1 MNKNIIP
8 PPRAME
14 GCGKPALGMFIIG
27 LAVSACCILSIP
39 QNEWMR
45 IFDSISSF
53 ILNKP

>member
-1 MNKNIIP
+1 MKKNVIP

-27 LAVSACCILSIP
+27 LAVSVCCILSIP